1 MNLKEKRTEITLPS
15 TGVLIIPAIARAKI
29 NYLCREINKV
39 EWSGMLFYSLS
50 GDGEDVSNIT
60 CVLKDIYPMHKGSSG
75 YTEYEYNEQI
85 VEVMSNNPELMEY
98 RVGHIHSHHTMTT
111 FFSGTDM
118 EELHDNAPN
127 HHYYLS
133 VIVNNYGEVCAK
145 TVFIGER
152 EVKSSIMTKF
162 KNSLGNVL
170 SIPFI
175 VDKTE
180 EVLNIINMVVK
191 EEGEELDKF
200 FIDRVKHI
208 KNYVEPST
216 YNSRSSAYN
225 PAESVRD
232 WREFNASTNE
242 WDYPTRTSRNLPVA
256 KTIAPHKE
264 KPSIYDVY
272 AFIYYLLTEIKPL
285 KDHKGDYVY
294 PIIVDEIKDEIKNLA
309 KDIGHSEDMAEDVAT
324 AIFDVRI
331 DDAFEYV
338 LGYDWNDVD
347 KIEYSTTLFE
357 ECIQVLTNLYDY
369 EFNIAPEK
377 APLHPARIIINVLI
391 DVKAILEGFEE
402 ESKED
407 AVEVIHVSRNNKIY
421 AE

>member
-15 TGVLIIPAIARAKI
+15 TGVLIIPAIVRAKI

-50 GDGEDVSNIT
+50 GDGEDVNNIT

-98 RVGHIHSHHTMTT
+98 RVGHIHSHHSMNT

-170 SIPFI
+170 SIPFSI
-175 VDKTE
+175 DKTE
-180 EVLNIINMVVK
+180 EVLNIINMTVK
-191 EEGEELDKF
+191 EGGEELDKF
-200 FIDRVKHI
+200 FVDRVTHI
-208 KNYVEPST
+208 KNYVLPVSDTT
-216 YNSRSSAYN
+216 YS
-225 PAESVRD
+225 PAEAVEATERY
-232 WREFNASTNE
+232 WRKFNASTNE

-256 KTIAPHKE
+256 KTIASHKE

-272 AFIYYLLTEIKPL
+272 AFIYYLLTEIRPL

-309 KDIGHSEDMAEDVAT
+309 QDIGESEAMAEEVSVT
-324 AIFDVRI
+324 LFDVRI
-331 DDAFEYV
+331 DDAFEYI
-338 LGYDWNDVD
+338 LGYDWNDMERV
-347 KIEYSTTLFE
+347 KYSMAIFD
-357 ECIQVLTNLYDY
+357 ECIKILTSLYEV
-369 EFNIAPEK
+369 EFDAAPEK
-377 APLHPARIIINVLI
+377 IHFHPAHIIINVLE
-391 DVKAILEGFEE
+391 DVKDLLEGFEE
-402 ESKED
+402 EVKE
-407 AVEVIHVSRNNKIY
+407 EIIVSRNNKIH
-421 AE
+421 AK